1 MDDWE
6 KFSETSL
13 TGKEDLYSYLN
24 MRDITDVDCWCR
36 LKIWNKKFRR
46 ISWFVCSKQ
55 YGIVSWFIREP

>member
-24 MRDITDVDCWCR
+24 MRDITDVDC
-36 LKIWNKKFRR
+36 
-46 ISWFVCSKQ
+46 
-55 YGIVSWFIREP
+55 